1 MAQDFAKKKKTS
13 SAPSKKK
20 PVRSATRNNN
30 VDSSSHWSWYFSGLF
45 SGLLLC
51 VIGYVALTQLNNG
64 ATISDV
70 VDSIQDTDNNEN
82 NRGTELEFYDYLP
95 QAEVEVNVV
104 PVEIASSAIESEANQ
119 ITYLLQAGSFLDPND
134 AEALRA
140 RLILMNLD
148 TRIQPHPLSGRTW
161 YRVQSGPFLGRNA
174 VEGAENIMIENNI
187 DPIRM
192 RIPSP

>member
-1 MAQDFAKKKKTS
+1 MAQDFAKKKNTS
-13 SAPSKKK
+13 STPSKKK
-20 PVRSATRNNN
+20 PVRSATRNTNAE
-30 VDSSSHWSWYFSGLF
+30 SSNHWSWYFSGLF

-51 VIGYVALTQLNNG
+51 VIGYVALTQLDNG

-70 VDSIQDTDNNEN
+70 VDSIQDTDNEQN
-82 NRGTELEFYDYLP
+82 NPGTELEFYEYLP

-104 PVEIASSAIESEANQ
+104 PVEIASSAIETEANQ
-119 ITYLLQAGSFLDPND
+119 INYLLQAGSFLDPND

-174 VEGAENIMIENNI
+174 VEAAENIMIENNI

>member
-1 MAQDFAKKKKTS
+1 MAQDFAKKKKAGST
-13 SAPSKKK
+13 PGKKK

-30 VDSSSHWSWYFSGLF
+30 AEISNHWSWYFSGLF

-51 VIGYVALTQLNNG
+51 VIGYVALTQLNDG
-64 ATISDV
+64 TTISDV
-70 VDSIQDTDNNEN
+70 VDSIQDSGNNEN
-82 NRGTELEFYDYLP
+82 NPGTHLEFYEYLP

-104 PVEIASSAIESEANQ
+104 PVEIASSAVESEANQ
-119 ITYLLQAGSFLDPND
+119 INYLLQAGSFLDPND

-161 YRVQSGPFLGRNA
+161 YRVQSGPFLGRKA
-174 VEGAENIMIENNI
+174 VEAAENIMIENNI

-192 RIPSP
+192 RIPVP

>member
-1 MAQDFAKKKKTS
+1 MAQDFAKKKKIS

-20 PVRSATRNNN
+20 PVRTATRNNN
-30 VDSSSHWSWYFSGLF
+30 QNSNHWSWYFSGLF

-51 VIGYVALTQLNNG
+51 VIGYVALTQLDNG

-70 VDSIQDTDNNEN
+70 VDSIQDTDNEQN
-82 NRGTELEFYDYLP
+82 NPGTELEFYEYLP

-104 PVEIASSAIESEANQ
+104 PVEIASSAIETEANQ
-119 ITYLLQAGSFLDPND
+119 INYLLQAGSFLDPND

-174 VEGAENIMIENNI
+174 VEAAENIMIENNI